1 MVKIPTNFNGDFM
14 SKIILMIILAAS
26 SSAALA
32 AKWKYETYKDEMT
45 GRAASYATKESEN
58 KVKFKSPYKIKQRG
72 NIMIIND
79 GEEVLFSIPEG
90 KITCSGENDKRGSCS
105 ISVKFDAN
113 KAVIVSA
120 REFGDN
126 FTTIQITEPDFFKKL
141 IVAKKIKI
149 QVEAFQNGRPEF
161 TFDVRKLKIKTNP

>member
-1 MVKIPTNFNGDFM
+1 MVKITTNLNGDLM
-14 SKIILMIILAAS
+14 SKIILMIILAVS

-45 GRAASYATKESEN
+45 GRTASYATKESEN

-90 KITCSGENDKRGSCS
+90 KITCSGENGKRGTCS

-113 KAVIVSA
+113 EAKNVSA
-120 REFGDN
+120 REFGDDS
-126 FTTIQITEPDFFKKL
+126 TTIEITEPDFYRRL

-149 QVEAFQNGRPEF
+149 QVDAFQNGRPEF
-161 TFDVRKLKIKTNP
+161 TFDVRKLKIKTTP